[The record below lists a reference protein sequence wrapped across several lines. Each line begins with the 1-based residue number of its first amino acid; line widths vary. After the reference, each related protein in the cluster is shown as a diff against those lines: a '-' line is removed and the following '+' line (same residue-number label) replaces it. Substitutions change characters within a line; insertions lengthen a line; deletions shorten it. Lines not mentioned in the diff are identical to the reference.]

1 MTTPNDAVIV
11 LNRALDQMGDVLA
24 SIHEGHLSKPTP
36 CNDWDVRQ
44 LISHVL
50 ATPGHF
56 LEMSRGEQPDWSA
69 TPPVVEDEWASEFRS
84 SADDLI
90 HFWHQQGDAADAGQ
104 VDWQTA
110 EMAVHTW
117 DLVRATEMRI
127 GLDPEVAERG
137 LAFMSQGLTEDN
149 RGKAFG
155 PAVEVADDAPIYE
168 RLVAFAGRDPN

>member
-1 MTTPNDAVIV
+1 MTSSNDAVIV

-24 SIHEGHLSKPTP
+24 SIHQGHLSKPTP
-36 CNDWDVRQ
+36 CDDWDVAR
-44 LISHVL
+44 LIAHVL
-50 ATPGHF
+50 ATPGNF
-56 LEMSRGEQPDWSA
+56 LQMSRGEQPDWSR
-69 TPPVVEDEWASEFRS
+69 TPPLAEDEWAAEFRS

-90 HFWHQQGDAADAGQ
+90 HFWHQQGDEADAGK

-117 DLVRATEMRI
+117 DLVRATGMRI

-137 LAFMSQGLTEDN
+137 LAFMSRGLTEDN

-155 PAVEVADDAPIYE
+155 PAVEVPDDAPIYE

>member
-1 MTTPNDAVIV
+1 MSSSNDAVIV

-24 SIHEGHLSKPTP
+24 SIHQGHLTKPTP
-36 CNDWDVRQ
+36 CNDWDVGH
-44 LISHVL
+44 LIAHVL
-50 ATPGHF
+50 AAPGNF
-56 LEMSRGEQPDWSA
+56 LQMSQGEQPDWSA
-69 TPPVVEDEWASEFRS
+69 TPPLAEDEWAAEFRN

-90 HFWHQQGDAADAGQ
+90 HFWHQQGDEADTGK

-117 DLVRATEMRI
+117 DLVRATGMRI
-127 GLDPEVAERG
+127 GLDPQVAERG

-149 RGKAFG
+149 RGQAFG